1 MNSALLL
8 FLILLLGLV
17 LCSFLGGNCNRE
29 GMEVDDKT
37 QTGVSGAGTGIF
49 PNTLSTAFDNY
60 NHFNGSSSPTTNGI
74 IYYGQNGGIAKIIT
88 NADGT
93 QSLQVTLSSDS
104 SPVLFNTQSSSSN
117 TSPTAITTP
126 STSTPSTSTP
136 STSTPSTSMSSTSTP
151 STSMSSISSLLS
163 PFFNQNTFY
172 GPNGSTASI
181 VNTQQGQTIQVNTG
195 NGTMTFT
202 QTMPSTI
209 ASTNPSNITSTQYY
223 GSTGTPLDSAS
234 YTLGYNQPVTNY
246 NGGAITG
253 PGGNSAFYAQGPR
266 GNTVVGTST
275 VDNSNPYSGSL
286 PAGIPMSQIPSGEE
300 DLYILKSQVVPPVCP
315 ACPVSSACPRDKPC
329 PPCAPCARCPE
340 PSMTCKAV
348 PNYDVIGNTG
358 YNGGISGYNPM
369 NNQYIPV
376 PVLNDFSSF

>member
-1 MNSALLL
+1 MNSALFL

-29 GMEVDDKT
+29 GMEVDDKS
-37 QTGVSGAGTGIF
+37 QTGDTSTSTGTSTGTGTGTGV
-49 PNTLSTAFDNY
+49 TLSTAFDNY
-60 NHFNGSSSPTTNGI
+60 NHFNGSSSPTTNGV

-104 SPVLFNTQSSSSN
+104 SPVLFNTPTSTTGSPTATSSSS
-117 TSPTAITTP
+117 A
-126 STSTPSTSTP
+126 
-136 STSTPSTSMSSTSTP
+136 
-151 STSMSSISSLLS
+151 ISSLLS

-172 GPNGSTASI
+172 GPNGNTATI
-181 VNTQQGQTIQVNTG
+181 VNTQQGQTIQVNTN

-202 QTMPSTI
+202 QTMPS
-209 ASTNPSNITSTQYY
+209 SNITSTQYY
-223 GSTGTPLDSAS
+223 GSTGTPIDTSS
-234 YTLGYNQPVTNY
+234 YTLGYNQQPSTNY
-246 NGGAITG
+246 NGVSAGAITG
-253 PGGNSAFYAQGPR
+253 PRGNSAFYAQGPR
-266 GNTVVGTST
+266 GNTVVGTGT

-286 PAGIPMSQIPSGEE
+286 PPGIPRSQIPAGEE

-315 ACPVSSACPRDKPC
+315 ACPVSSGCPRDKPC

-348 PNYDVIGNTG
+348 PNYDVIGNTDP
-358 YNGGISGYNPM
+358 NSGISGYNPM
-369 NNQYIPV
+369 NNQYNPV

>member
-1 MNSALLL
+1 MNSALFL

-29 GMEVDDKT
+29 GLEVDDKT
-37 QTGVSGAGTGIF
+37 QTGVSGAGTGVF

-104 SPVLFNTQSSSSN
+104 SPVLFNTQSTTSN

-126 STSTPSTSTP
+126 SSSTQSTST
-136 STSTPSTSMSSTSTP
+136 SSTSTP
-151 STSMSSISSLLS
+151 STSISSLLS

-202 QTMPSTI
+202 QSTP
-209 ASTNPSNITSTQYY
+209 STNPSNITSTQYY
-223 GSTGTPLDSAS
+223 GSTGTPLDSSS
-234 YTLGYNQPVTNY
+234 YTLGYNQQPSTTNY
-246 NGGAITG
+246 NTGAITG

-266 GNTVVGTST
+266 GNTVVGTGTGT
-275 VDNSNPYSGSL
+275 VDNSNPYSSSL
-286 PAGIPMSQIPSGEE
+286 PPGIPRNQIPSGEE

-315 ACPVSSACPRDKPC
+315 ACPVSSGCPRDKPY

-348 PNYDVIGNTG
+348 PNYDVIGNTDP
-358 YNGGISGYNPM
+358 NSGISGYNPM